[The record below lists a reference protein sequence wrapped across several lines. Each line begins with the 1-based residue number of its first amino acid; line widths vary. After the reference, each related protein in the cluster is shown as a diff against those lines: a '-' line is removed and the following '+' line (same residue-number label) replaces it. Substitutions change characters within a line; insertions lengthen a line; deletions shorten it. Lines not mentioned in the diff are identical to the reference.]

1 MWAKLYK
8 MIYRRGC
15 HQKHYNTM
23 GCENK
28 KFYAIGIADPG
39 TGSSGG
45 FFFTLKEL
53 HEVVEKSL
61 IIKVPVWLEHGSG
74 SPEIIGEVRYAWVDN
89 KKGLMVMMEFDYTKL
104 MSNVVL
110 EWIRIGLFAG
120 ISLGYKS
127 DVEYSG
133 GVMNVVQ
140 KTINEI
146 SIVRDPFHKSCR
158 IHFVG
163 TKIPDN
169 TSTGIIKKKADVCAS
184 EIFPYF

>member
-1 MWAKLYK
+1 
-8 MIYRRGC
+8 
-15 HQKHYNTM
+15 M

-28 KFYAIGIADPG
+28 KFYAVGIADPG

-53 HEVVEKSL
+53 QEVVDKSL

-74 SPEIIGEVRYAWVDN
+74 SPEIIGQVRYAWVDN
-89 KKGLMVMMEFDYTKL
+89 KKGLMVMMEFDYTTL

-127 DVEYSG
+127 DVEYTG

-158 IHFVG
+158 IQFVG

-169 TSTGIIKKKADVCAS
+169 TSIGPAHKPLRGPLGGAKKRADVSAS